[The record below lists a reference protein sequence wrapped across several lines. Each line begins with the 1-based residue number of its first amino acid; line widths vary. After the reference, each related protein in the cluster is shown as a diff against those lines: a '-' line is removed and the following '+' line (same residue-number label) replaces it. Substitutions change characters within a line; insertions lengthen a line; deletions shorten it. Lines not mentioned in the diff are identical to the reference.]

1 MCAKM
6 KELGPMGGYAPG
18 TPPPPRSANVYS
30 PIPLGVCM
38 YRQLFMYTSQYLTF
52 LEIQQLKQ
60 IKQTN

>member
-1 MCAKM
+1 MHRAR
-6 KELGPMGGYAPG
+6 
-18 TPPPPRSANVYS
+18 PRSANVYS